1 MINYGV
7 EFSRTRDCWHLDE
20 DNLSLKKPFS
30 IYFSLDMPCT
40 HYNVTHGLLGLGVDY
55 DDNLSIQRHLGEAE
69 NIAVSAWDVT
79 IAGK

>member
-7 EFSRTRDCWHLDE
+7 EFSRTRDCSHLDE

-30 IYFSLDMPCT
+30 IYFLLDMPYT
-40 HYNVTHGLLGLGVDY
+40 HYNATHGLLGLGVDY
-55 DDNLSIQRHLGEAE
+55 DDILSIQRRLGEAE

>member
-20 DNLSLKKPFS
+20 DNLSLKKPLS

-40 HYNVTHGLLGLGVDY
+40 HYNATHGLLGLGVDY
-55 DDNLSIQRHLGEAE
+55 DDLLSIQCHLGEAG
-69 NIAVSAWDVT
+69 NIAASAWDVT